1 MTDYREYVPLAATPL
16 SFSCIY
22 ISVVK
27 FFIIWGA
34 AHMTDTQLWP
44 CDEVGR
50 FLELPDLF
58 TLSSRP
64 PKILYLSS
72 GLRQFPWFL
81 PGLQSNIRT
90 RVVACTGIL
99 KAF

>member
-1 MTDYREYVPLAATPL
+1 MTDYREYVSLLATPL

-22 ISVVK
+22 ISVVT
-27 FFIIWGA
+27 FIIIWGA
-34 AHMTDTQLWP
+34 AHTTDTQLWP

-58 TLSSRP
+58 ILSSRP
-64 PKILYLSS
+64 PTILYLSS
-72 GLRQFPWFL
+72 GLSQFPRFL

-90 RVVACTGIL
+90 RVVASTDIL
-99 KAF
+99 KEF

>member
-1 MTDYREYVPLAATPL
+1 MTDYGEYVSLSATPL

-34 AHMTDTQLWP
+34 AHMTDTYLWP
-44 CDEVGR
+44 CDEVGI

-64 PKILYLSS
+64 HTQFFTYL
-72 GLRQFPWFL
+72 
-81 PGLQSNIRT
+81 
-90 RVVACTGIL
+90 RV
-99 KAF
+99 